1 MNDELTPI
9 SPTPCVVVSGED
21 QVHRLP
27 EPPVI
32 ATQHKWRWRP
42 RPIWWST
49 RLPLRKNVCLL
60 VHHSLG
66 PQENKPISCHCDRI
80 KMEPSYFS
88 NTMQARREREGQ
100 WVREKEI
107 QHHLPIKPMNYGA
120 ASFSRKDYNLILSPQ
135 DNYSKVQLLTSVSV
149 WPCTTGSDTHPF
161 YTFIFSLQH
170 SKSAWWQWFI
180 YRRLFLGSTAILL
193 PRAAAGPRSH
203 EPPWA

>member
-1 MNDELTPI
+1 MDSDLSDP
-9 SPTPCVVVSGED
+9 VSYWAESI
-21 QVHRLP
+21 VSRNLLLLP
-27 EPPVI
+27 HNTSGGGGPSRYDGAPV
-32 ATQHKWRWRP
+32 
-42 RPIWWST
+42 S
-49 RLPLRKNVCLL
+49 PLRKNVCLL
-60 VHHSLG
+60 FHHSPG

-120 ASFSRKDYNLILSPQ
+120 ASFSRKDYKLILSPR
-135 DNYSKVQLLTSVSV
+135 DNYSKVQLLTSVAV
-149 WPCTTGSDTHPF
+149 WPRTTGSDTHPF
-161 YTFIFSLQH
+161 YTFIFWLQH

-180 YRRLFLGSTAILL
+180 SRRLLLGSTAILL
-193 PRAAAGPRSH
+193 PRAAVGSWSH